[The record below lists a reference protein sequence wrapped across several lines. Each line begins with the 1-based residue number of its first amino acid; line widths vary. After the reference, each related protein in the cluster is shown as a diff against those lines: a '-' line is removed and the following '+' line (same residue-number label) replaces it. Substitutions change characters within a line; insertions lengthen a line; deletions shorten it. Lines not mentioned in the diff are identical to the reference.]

1 MRVNNAL
8 YKDYNNTLYELLT
21 LQMFYDGYIYI
32 YKWKVIIS
40 PPYLFFVPDSSSGSG
55 DGGLSSFLYIFCS
68 DQKAPTVIS
77 RKSKHGHF

>member
-40 PPYLFFVPDSSSGSG
+40 PPYLFFLFQIAAQDLEMEVC
-55 DGGLSSFLYIFCS
+55 LLFFIFFVLT
-68 DQKAPTVIS
+68 K
-77 RKSKHGHF
+77 KHQQ